1 MSKIGFSIGSSSFA
15 HQTGYY
21 QGMLTWEILQKE
33 RLIYQLELAHRM
45 TFPLRCI
52 MSRSCYSLIV
62 QPVVVYFSIFDFQ
75 LEDWTRKF

>member
-1 MSKIGFSIGSSSFA
+1 MSKVGFSIVRSSFA
-15 HQTGYY
+15 HQIGYY

-52 MSRSCYSLIV
+52 MSRSYYSLIA
-62 QPVVVYFSIFDFQ
+62 QPIVVYFSIFDFQ

>member
-1 MSKIGFSIGSSSFA
+1 MSEVGFSIDRSSFA

-21 QGMLTWEILQKE
+21 QGMLILEILQME
-33 RLIYQLELAHRM
+33 RLIYQLEWAHRM

-52 MSRSCYSLIV
+52 MSRSCYSLIA

-75 LEDWTRKF
+75 LKDWTLKF